1 MNVDPVHASSAGIK
15 RQPAEKKLH
24 AAPFSAHCRFGEYS
38 ASREKSFSFGHDR
51 EVRIR
56 RGEKQWV

>member
-1 MNVDPVHASSAGIK
+1 MNVDPVHASSAGVE
-15 RQPAEKKLH
+15 RQPAEKKLYATPSPPT
-24 AAPFSAHCRFGEYS
+24 AALGILRFQG
-38 ASREKSFSFGHDR
+38 KTFSFGHDR